1 MDNVDFDTVNNVCYL
16 DYVENPE
23 LLSNIGIDFNS
34 FNYNLKEEQQS
45 PNWVHQ
51 YAYECLTKYKDETC
65 LDIKLAC
72 IRHIVDMKRSEY
84 EFKFTFSKQHARK
97 AINFFKLLNHVKGTT
112 SVFTLLPWQQ
122 FIVGSIFGW
131 VHKEKRGERVL
142 RRFIHANVFVARKNG
157 KSTLACGIALF
168 MLLVDGEIGADVYT
182 AASTYQQARIV
193 FDDTKAMLKKS
204 VLSTAFGTRINND
217 VIRCDAL
224 NATMRSVPGK
234 AESLDGK
241 QSHCC
246 VLDEIHAFTSSELY
260 DVMQTSVGSRDNP
273 LLFVI
278 STAGTNIGCIGHQLF
293 MDAEKHLRN
302 EIPADDCNTI
312 FDCLFTIDQG
322 DAFDSMAAW
331 HKANPSL
338 RSGARKLDE
347 LQAKATEAKYR
358 VSARPNFLTKYL
370 NVFCNSSDKW
380 LEWDV
385 IRDSTDLSIQFKDYI
400 QSDVP
405 CYLGV
410 DIGLTSDLSAIGYV
424 FVHPDGNIKCFSKG
438 FFPRDGL
445 SECTPNQADMYI
457 KWANMKDGSFEL
469 TEGSTCDFDLIED
482 EIKYAC
488 KVFNV
493 QSVELDPWNSTQM
506 FNNLIKAKVPAVQR
520 GQGLKDLNEPTKLF
534 EKSILDGQLKH
545 NGNGALMWCMSNACL
560 RVTNNDCVTVEKDS
574 ATSEYKIDCLKALV
588 IALAGY
594 VHQGIKKESPW
605 KKGRSRIVS
614 I

>member
-445 SECTPNQADMYI
+445 SECTPNQAD
-457 KWANMKDGSFEL
+457 K
-469 TEGSTCDFDLIED
+469 D

-493 QSVELDPWNSTQM
+493 CSVELDPWNSTQM